1 MTTLILE
8 RHAESTANLQHMFA
22 GHSDHNLSPRGHQQA
37 QLAADYIAA
46 HLPVDV
52 IYSSDLP
59 RAMQTAQPVATRL
72 GLEIIP
78 DSQLREI
85 RADFWS
91 YKPYEEIIQNYP
103 EAYTVWN
110 KDIGNA
116 RCPGGESTRELSIRI
131 MAALTRIAEA
141 HPGET
146 VLVTT
151 HATPIRVAQ
160 CLMSGHSL
168 TDMKDIPWVSNA
180 SLTTAVYDNGTWQL
194 LQVSRDDYL
203 DELRTALP
211 ADA

>member
-1 MTTLILE
+1 
-8 RHAESTANLQHMFA
+8 
-22 GHSDHNLSPRGHQQA
+22 
-37 QLAADYIAA
+37 
-46 HLPVDV
+46 
-52 IYSSDLP
+52 
-59 RAMQTAQPVATRL
+59 
-72 GLEIIP
+72 
-78 DSQLREI
+78 
-85 RADFWS
+85 
-91 YKPYEEIIQNYP
+91 
-103 EAYTVWN
+103 
-110 KDIGNA
+110 
-116 RCPGGESTRELSIRI
+116 
-131 MAALTRIAEA
+131 MAALTRIAED